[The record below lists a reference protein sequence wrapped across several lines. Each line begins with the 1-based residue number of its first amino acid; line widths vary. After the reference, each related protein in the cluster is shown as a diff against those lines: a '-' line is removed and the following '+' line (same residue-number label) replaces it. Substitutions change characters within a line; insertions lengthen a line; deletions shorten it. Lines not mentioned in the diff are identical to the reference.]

1 MPTFTLILE
10 KAQIRGAYTF
20 ALRLDGQF
28 LGRYKVYLPD
38 GTRLDRD
45 AQLTEA
51 VMKGRLYFDE
61 IT

>member
-1 MPTFTLILE
+1 MPTFTLQLE
-10 KAQIRGAYTF
+10 KTRISGAYTF
-20 ALRLDGQF
+20 ALRLDGRF

-45 AQLTEA
+45 TQLTEA
-51 VMKGRLYFDE
+51 AMKGRLTFDE

>member
-1 MPTFTLILE
+1 MPTFTLQLE
-10 KAQIRGAYTF
+10 KTRIRGAYAF
-20 ALRLDGQF
+20 VMRIDGRF

-45 AQLTEA
+45 TQLTEA
-51 VMKGRLYFDE
+51 AMKGRLTFDE